1 MENRFLKRMGSCLV
15 SAGIIMQFGVSSL
28 AYGAADQGVA
38 VDEQNFPDGVFRSY
52 VSDNFDEDGDG
63 YLCDAEIENAR
74 LTAKIELL
82 EAQIADLRDKQ

>member
-63 YLCDAEIENAR
+63 YLCDAEIENANTISIYGSVR
-74 LTAKIELL
+74 K
-82 EAQIADLRDKQ
+82 